1 MVSMLISTISRKGV
15 RWMDNKLSE
24 YVLKHSRK
32 HDKELK
38 YDFMPSMLEII
49 ERPAHKAGTVIILGI
64 FSLLI
69 AAVIW
74 ACLSK
79 TDIVVTSSGTIQP
92 VGNIS
97 SLNSYASGTIKSINV
112 EEGAYVKEGDI
123 LIELDTQSLDID
135 ADTLNNQKEVLEAQ
149 KSVYTMI
156 RNNEELNKIDISMY
170 DANLQPYIL
179 TIIDNDKAY
188 HNNLS
193 TLESDKE
200 NAALNRDIANIKL
213 EEYNSNPDISQAEY
227 DAQRLVVKQT
237 ENAFIQAETNV
248 LKAQTTYSEQ
258 VNSNISE
265 INSKLSQIGADL
277 EKYRLSIENQKI
289 VAPVN
294 GYINSIAVNNIGET
308 VTSAQQVVTIVPAD
322 TPVEMVCYVKNMDIA
337 DIKVGM
343 DAEIKLEAYP
353 YNKYGT
359 VKGTVK
365 YISPS
370 SFNIEKQGSVYLV
383 KLDIDNS
390 NSNINVMSGLT
401 GAVEIKIGKRSI
413 MRYFLDPIVKGF
425 GDSMKE
431 K

>member
-1 MVSMLISTISRKGV
+1 
-15 RWMDNKLSE
+15 MDNKLSE

-97 SLNSYASGTIKSINV
+97 SLNSYASGTVKKINV
-112 EEGAYVKEGDI
+112 EEGAYVTTGQV

-135 ADTLNNQKEVLEAQ
+135 VDTLNNQKKVLEAQ
-149 KSVYTMI
+149 KSFYMMI
-156 RNNEELNKIDISMY
+156 RNEEDISAVDISGY
-170 DANLQPYIL
+170 SGNIQPYLL
-179 TIIDNDKAY
+179 TIVDNDKAY

-193 TLESDKE
+193 TLESEKE
-200 NAALNRDIANIKL
+200 NAALNCDIANIKL
-213 EEYNSNPDISQAEY
+213 DEYNRNEAVSQAEY
-227 DAQRLVVKQT
+227 DAQKLVVKQA

-265 INSKLSQIGADL
+265 INGKLSQIDADL
-277 EKYRLSIENQKI
+277 DKYDLSIENQKI

-308 VTSAQQVVTIVPAD
+308 VTAAQQMVTIVPAN

-343 DAEIKLEAYP
+343 NAEIKLEAYP

-370 SFNIEKQGSVYLV
+370 SFNTEQQGSVYLV
-383 KLDIDNS
+383 KLDVDDSNENID
-390 NSNINVMSGLT
+390 IMSGLT
-401 GAVEIKIGKRSI
+401 GAVEVKVGKRSI

>member
-1 MVSMLISTISRKGV
+1 MADERTKYALR
-15 RWMDNKLSE
+15 
-24 YVLKHSRK
+24 HSKK

-49 ERPAHKAGTVIILGI
+49 ERPAHKAGTVIILSI

-112 EEGAYVKEGDI
+112 EEGAYVRAGDV
-123 LIELDTQSLDID
+123 LIELDTQRLDID
-135 ADTLNNQKEVLEAQ
+135 VDTLNNQKNVLEAQ
-149 KSVYTMI
+149 KEVYSMI
-156 RNNEELNKIDISMY
+156 RSGEDVDSLDISKY
-170 DANLQPYIL
+170 DPNIQPYIL
-179 TIIDNDKAY
+179 AIIDNDKAY
-188 HNNLS
+188 RNNLS
-193 TLESDKE
+193 TLESAKE
-200 NAALNRDIANIKL
+200 NASLNMDIANIKL
-213 EEYNSNPDISQAEY
+213 EEYRVDPNIPQSEY
-227 DAQRLVVKQT
+227 DAQRLVVKQA
-237 ENAFIQAETNV
+237 ENQYIQAEMNE
-248 LKAQTTYSEQ
+248 LNAQTSYSEQ
-258 VNSNISE
+258 VNSSLSE
-265 INSKLSQIGADL
+265 ISGKLSQVNAEL
-277 EKYRLSIENQKI
+277 EKYRLSIEYQKI
-289 VAPVN
+289 TAPVN
-294 GYINSIAVNNIGET
+294 GYINSLAVNNIGET

-370 SFNIEKQGSVYLV
+370 SFQNENQGSVYLV
-383 KLDIDNS
+383 KLDVDDS
-390 NSNINVMSGLT
+390 NSNINVMSGLS
-401 GAVEIKIGKRSI
+401 GSVEVKIGRRSV

>member
-1 MVSMLISTISRKGV
+1 
-15 RWMDNKLSE
+15 MDNKLTE
-24 YVLKHSRK
+24 YALRHSKK

-49 ERPAHKAGTVIILGI
+49 ERPAHVAGTVIILGI

-79 TDIVVTSSGTIQP
+79 TDIVVTSNGTIQP

-97 SLNSYASGTIKSINV
+97 SLNSYASGTVKKINV
-112 EEGAYVKEGDI
+112 EEGAFVTMGQV

-135 ADTLNNQKEVLEAQ
+135 VDTLNNQKKVLEAQ
-149 KSVYTMI
+149 KSFYMMI
-156 RNNEELNKIDISMY
+156 RNQEDISAVDISKY
-170 DANLQPYIL
+170 AGNVQPYLL

-193 TLESDKE
+193 TLESEKE

-213 EEYNSNPDISQAEY
+213 EEYSRNDEVSQAEY
-227 DAQRLVVKQT
+227 DAQKLVVKQT

-258 VNSNISE
+258 VNSSISE
-265 INSKLSQIGADL
+265 INSKLSQIEADL
-277 EKYRLSIENQKI
+277 NKYNLSISNQKI

-308 VTSAQQVVTIVPAD
+308 VTVAQQVVTIVPAD
-322 TPVEMVCYVKNMDIA
+322 SDVEMVCYIKNMDIA
-337 DIKVGM
+337 DIKTGM

-359 VKGTVK
+359 VKGKVK

-370 SFNIEKQGSVYLV
+370 SFNTEKMGSVYLV
-383 KLDIDNS
+383 KLDVENS
-390 NSNINVMSGLT
+390 NEKIDIMSGLT
-401 GAVEIKIGKRSI
+401 GTVEVKVGKRSI

>member
-1 MVSMLISTISRKGV
+1 
-15 RWMDNKLSE
+15 MDNKLTE
-24 YVLKHSRK
+24 YALKHSRK

-49 ERPAHKAGTVIILGI
+49 ERPAHKAGTVIILGV

-97 SLNSYASGTIKSINV
+97 SLNSYASGTIKSINI
-112 EEGAYVKEGDI
+112 EEGAYVKAGDV
-123 LIELDTQSLDID
+123 LIELDTQSIDID
-135 ADTLNNQKEVLEAQ
+135 VDALNDQMNVLKAQKEI
-149 KSVYTMI
+149 YTMI
-156 RNNEELNKIDISMY
+156 KANTDVTKLDISKY
-170 DANLQPYIL
+170 DAELQPYIL
-179 TIIDNDKAY
+179 SIIDNDKVY
-188 HNNLS
+188 RNNLS
-193 TLESDKE
+193 TLENEKE

-213 EEYNSNPDISQAEY
+213 DEYNRNPDISQADF
-227 DAQRLVVKQT
+227 DAQGLVVKQA
-237 ENAFIQAETNV
+237 ENAYIQAESNV
-248 LKAQTTYSEQ
+248 LKAQITYSEQ

-265 INSKLSQIGADL
+265 INGKLRQIEAELD
-277 EKYRLSIENQKI
+277 KYRLSLENQKI

-294 GYINSIAVNNIGET
+294 GYINNIAVNNVGET

-337 DIKVGM
+337 DIKAGM

-370 SFNIEKQGSVYLV
+370 SFNSETMGSVYLV
-383 KLDIDNS
+383 KLDVDNS
-390 NSNINVMSGLT
+390 NPNINVMSGLT
-401 GAVEIKIGKRSI
+401 GSVEVKVGKRSV

>member
-1 MVSMLISTISRKGV
+1 MA
-15 RWMDNKLSE
+15 DKLSE
-24 YVLKHSRK
+24 YALKHSKK

-112 EEGAYVKEGDI
+112 EEGAYVKAGDI

-156 RNNEELNKIDISMY
+156 RNNEELDTIDVSKY

-193 TLESDKE
+193 TLESEKE

-213 EEYNSNPDISQAEY
+213 EEYSRNDEVSQAEY
-227 DAQRLVVKQT
+227 DAQKLVVKQS

-265 INSKLSQIGADL
+265 INSKLSQIEADL

-370 SFNIEKQGSVYLV
+370 SFNIEQMGSVYLM
-383 KLDIDNS
+383 KLDVDDSNENID
-390 NSNINVMSGLT
+390 IMSGLT
-401 GAVEIKIGKRSI
+401 GAVEVKVGKHSV

-425 GDSMKE
+425 GESMKE

>member
-1 MVSMLISTISRKGV
+1 MADERI
-15 RWMDNKLSE
+15 E
-24 YVLKHSRK
+24 YALKHSKK
-32 HDKELK
+32 HDRELK

-49 ERPAHKAGTVIILGI
+49 DRPAHAAGKVIILSV

-79 TDIVVTSSGTIQP
+79 TDIVVTSNGTIQP

-112 EEGAYVKEGDI
+112 EEGAYVKAGDV

-135 ADTLNNQKEVLEAQ
+135 ADTLTNQKEVLEAQ
-149 KSVYTMI
+149 KEIYAMI
-156 RNNEELNKIDISMY
+156 RTNEDIDSIDITKY
-170 DANLQPYIL
+170 DVNIQPYIL
-179 TIIDNDKAY
+179 TIIDTDKSY
-188 HNNLS
+188 RNNLS
-193 TLESDKE
+193 TLESAKE
-200 NAALNRDIANIKL
+200 NASLNSDIAKIKL
-213 EEYNSNPDISQAEY
+213 DEYKTNPAVSQAEY
-227 DAQRLVVKQT
+227 DAQKLVVKQA
-237 ENAFIQAETNV
+237 ENEFIQAETNV

-258 VNSNISE
+258 INSSLSE
-265 INSKLSQIGADL
+265 INGNISQIDAQL

-289 VAPVN
+289 VSPVN

-359 VKGTVK
+359 VKGKVK

-370 SFNIEKQGSVYLV
+370 SFQNEKMGSVYLV
-383 KLDIDNS
+383 KLDVDDS
-390 NSNINVMSGLT
+390 NPNINVMSGLS
-401 GAVEIKIGKRSI
+401 GAVEVKIGTQSV
-413 MRYFLDPIVKGF
+413 MHYFLDPIVKGF
-425 GDSMKE
+425 GDSLKE

>member
-1 MVSMLISTISRKGV
+1 MADERT
-15 RWMDNKLSE
+15 E
-24 YVLKHSRK
+24 YALRHSRK
-32 HDKELK
+32 HDRELK
-38 YDFMPSMLEII
+38 YDFMPEMLEII
-49 ERPAHKAGTVIILGI
+49 ERPAHKAGTVIILSI

-112 EEGAYVKEGDI
+112 EEGAYVKAGDI

-135 ADTLNNQKEVLEAQ
+135 VDTLNNQKSVLEAQ
-149 KSVYTMI
+149 REFYTMI
-156 RNNEELNKIDISMY
+156 RNGDDMSGKDISSY
-170 DANLQPYIL
+170 SADIQPYL
-179 TIIDNDKAY
+179 PSIIDNDKAY

-193 TLESDKE
+193 TLESAKE
-200 NAALNRDIANIKL
+200 NASLNRDIAKIKL
-213 EEYNSNPDISQAEY
+213 DEYKVNSNISQAEY
-227 DAQRLVVKQT
+227 DAQKLVVKQA
-237 ENAFIQAETNV
+237 ENEFIQAETNV
-248 LKAQTTYSEQ
+248 LNAQTSYSEQ
-258 VNSNISE
+258 
-265 INSKLSQIGADL
+265 INSSLSDISGKLSQVNAEL
-277 EKYRLSIENQKI
+277 EKYRLSIEYQKI

-359 VKGTVK
+359 VKGKVK

-370 SFNIEKQGSVYLV
+370 SFQNEKLGSVYLV
-383 KLDIDNS
+383 KLDVDDS
-390 NSNINVMSGLT
+390 NPNINVMSGLS
-401 GAVEIKIGKRSI
+401 GAVEVKIGRQSV

>member
-1 MVSMLISTISRKGV
+1 MADERT
-15 RWMDNKLSE
+15 E
-24 YVLKHSRK
+24 YALRHSRK
-32 HDKELK
+32 HDRELK
-38 YDFMPSMLEII
+38 YDFMPAMLEII
-49 ERPAHKAGTVIILGI
+49 ERPAHKAGTVIILSV

-112 EEGAYVKEGDI
+112 EEGAYVTAGEI

-135 ADTLNNQKEVLEAQ
+135 VDTLNNQKSVLEAQ
-149 KSVYTMI
+149 REFYTMI
-156 RNNEELNKIDISMY
+156 RNGDDMSGKDISSY
-170 DANLQPYIL
+170 SADIQPYL
-179 TIIDNDKAY
+179 LSIIDNDKAY

-193 TLESDKE
+193 TLESVKE
-200 NAALNRDIANIKL
+200 NASLNSDIAKIKL
-213 EEYNSNPDISQAEY
+213 DEYKVNSNISQAEY
-227 DAQRLVVKQT
+227 DAQKLVVKQA
-237 ENAFIQAETNV
+237 ENEFIQAETNV
-248 LKAQTTYSEQ
+248 LNAQTSYSEQ
-258 VNSNISE
+258 
-265 INSKLSQIGADL
+265 INSSLSDISGKLSQVNAEL
-277 EKYRLSIENQKI
+277 EKYRLSIEYQKI

-322 TPVEMVCYVKNMDIA
+322 TTVEMVCYVKNMDIA

-359 VKGTVK
+359 VKGKVK

-370 SFNIEKQGSVYLV
+370 SFQNDKLGSVYLV
-383 KLDIDNS
+383 KLDVDES
-390 NSNINVMSGLT
+390 NPNINVMSGLS
-401 GAVEIKIGKRSI
+401 GAVEVKIGRQSV

>member
-1 MVSMLISTISRKGV
+1 MADERT
-15 RWMDNKLSE
+15 E
-24 YVLKHSRK
+24 YALRHSRK
-32 HDKELK
+32 HDRELK
-38 YDFMPSMLEII
+38 YDFMPEMLEII
-49 ERPAHKAGTVIILGI
+49 ERPAHKAGTVIILSV

-112 EEGAYVKEGDI
+112 EEGAYVTAGDI

-135 ADTLNNQKEVLEAQ
+135 VDTLNNQKSVLEAQ
-149 KSVYTMI
+149 REFYTMI
-156 RNNEELNKIDISMY
+156 RNGDDMSGKDISSY
-170 DANLQPYIL
+170 PADIQPYL
-179 TIIDNDKAY
+179 LSIIDNDKAY

-193 TLESDKE
+193 TLESAKE
-200 NAALNRDIANIKL
+200 NASLNRDIAKIKL
-213 EEYNSNPDISQAEY
+213 DEYKVNSNISQAEY
-227 DAQRLVVKQT
+227 DAQKLVVKQA
-237 ENAFIQAETNV
+237 ENEFIQAETNV
-248 LKAQTTYSEQ
+248 LNAQTSYSEQ
-258 VNSNISE
+258 
-265 INSKLSQIGADL
+265 INSSLSDISGKLSQVNAEL
-277 EKYRLSIENQKI
+277 EKYRLSIEYQKI

-359 VKGTVK
+359 VKGKVK

-370 SFNIEKQGSVYLV
+370 SFQNEKLGSVYLV
-383 KLDIDNS
+383 KLDVDES
-390 NSNINVMSGLT
+390 NPNINVMSGLS
-401 GAVEIKIGKRSI
+401 GAVEVKIGRQSV